1 MVVFW
6 RTYKPYHQTRVMKKI
21 LFQGLFFVA
30 SFVVTLMVL
39 RQVDWINL
47 FHIDRATSQTE
58 KKLGDLF
65 WDLYSKTEKECT
77 DSVVRA
83 AIDSLSDRICSENK
97 IERAKLKIHILE
109 KEEVNAFALPDG
121 YLVIYTGLIK
131 DCRNQEELAGVI
143 GHELAHIELNHVMK
157 KLIKEFGLSAL
168 ISITTGHGG
177 SGTIQE
183 TAKTLSS
190 TAFDRKL
197 ERAADL
203 KSVEYLQAAFINPS
217 PFADFLQRMGEEN
230 GEIKALSW
238 ISTHPDSKERA
249 EYIRNALR
257 NEKTADHP
265 VLKSQTWEQVQEALN
280 KE

>member
-1 MVVFW
+1 
-6 RTYKPYHQTRVMKKI
+6 MKKI

-77 DSVVRA
+77 DSVVKA
-83 AIDSLSDRICSENK
+83 AIDSLADRICSENH

-157 KLIKEFGLSAL
+157 KLVKEFGLTAL

-203 KSVEYLQAAFINPS
+203 KSVEYLQAASINPS
-217 PFADFLQRMGEEN
+217 PFADFLKRMGEE
-230 GEIKALSW
+230 GVEIKALSW

-249 EYIRNALR
+249 EYIRDALR
-257 NEKTADHP
+257 NKTVANLS
-265 VLKSQTWEQVQEALN
+265 VLKSQTWEQVQESLN
-280 KE
+280 QE

>member
-1 MVVFW
+1 M
-6 RTYKPYHQTRVMKKI
+6 RKI
-21 LFQGLFFVA
+21 VLQGLFFVG
-30 SFVVTLMVL
+30 SFLVTLFVFN
-39 RQVDWINL
+39 QIDWMTL
-47 FHIDRATSQTE
+47 FHIERATTNTE

-65 WDLYSKTEKECT
+65 WDLYSRTEKECNDT
-77 DSVVRA
+77 LVKA
-83 AIDSLSDRICSENK
+83 AIDSLADRICSKNK
-97 IERAKLKIHILE
+97 LERSNLKLHILE
-109 KEEVNAFALPDG
+109 KDEVNAFALPDG
-121 YLVIYTGLIK
+121 HLVIYTGLIM
-131 DCRNQEELAGVI
+131 DCENQEELAGVI
-143 GHELAHIELNHVMK
+143 GHEMAHIALNHVMK
-157 KLIKEFGLSAL
+157 KLVKEFGLSAL

-203 KSVEYLQAAFINPS
+203 KSVEYLQAASINPS
-217 PFADFLQRMGEEN
+217 PFADFLNRMGEEG

-249 EYIRNALR
+249 EYIQESLR
-257 NEKTADHP
+257 NKKIQDNP
-265 VLKSQTWEQVQEALN
+265 VLKLQTWERIQEALK